1 MKKIIT
7 IVAILICSNVFSQKY
22 TLKKDL
28 VESFLVDSKKVPS
41 LDMILDVKI
50 SSENIYEFTLT
61 YQEKPLTF
69 KLKPLT
75 FSDFEAK
82 LKFNLRQLL
91 SETKD
96 LSGNLLVLKDV
107 TISDNEA
114 TQNSIALLFTQIVSF
129 HNTEDERPQVA
140 TIYLKPGIN
149 VYFDEEDIKVSEE
162 EEDKYSPVGILENT
176 IVEVS
181 FYGGFIE
188 KIQVNG
194 RINGH
199 DVSFNNKFSIGI
211 SSTKNISQFSDNMLF
226 TTERFTRDNISGQK
240 KVDSDQIKNS
250 TTKES
255 LFISVGDVIR
265 YVKKVDVNANDISP
279 VPQLILLDENQPT
292 NKLFREESS
301 KLFEAIV
308 YTDFFGIFDEESPN
322 GIIQTE
328 VNKRFNI
335 NTKRGDVNKW
345 FGIAFPP
352 LFISE
357 GYGFFQFFDAKFQY
371 SKIEKNNKFLLPSD
385 FNTENEMGNIVSTE
399 KYYSPISLYQH
410 RSFSIGGNL
419 NLLTLENQNA
429 KLNMYLNV
437 GFLFGRS
444 GIKETEVQVNGTYL
458 NNLEIP
464 IEYNFHLLPE
474 KRVSFILGDKL
485 SWFDTFDSD
494 VNLKSVEDGELTSKN
509 KWLNSFN
516 VDVNVDVSSTGKLFL
531 RYKLIH
537 ELDNINNNFSQL
549 QFGYSFFLL
558 QNNGV
563 KKKNY

>member
-1 MKKIIT
+1 MKKIMIIIT
-7 IVAILICSNVFSQKY
+7 ILICANVFSQKY
-22 TLKKDL
+22 TLKKNL
-28 VESFLVDSKKVPS
+28 VEAFLVDPKKAPS
-41 LDMILDVKI
+41 LDMILDVKV
-50 SSENIYEFTLT
+50 SSEGIYEFTLT
-61 YQEKPLTF
+61 YQDKPSSF

-82 LKFNLRQLL
+82 LKFNLRDLL
-91 SETKD
+91 AKTEISPGVFLALT
-96 LSGNLLVLKDV
+96 DV
-107 TISDNEA
+107 TVSD
-114 TQNSIALLFTQIVSF
+114 TDTTGNSIALLFTQIVSY

-140 TIYLKPGIN
+140 TIYLKPGIKA
-149 VYFDEEDIKVSEE
+149 YFDEEEGTGEAK
-162 EEDKYSPVGILENT
+162 KYTPIGTLQNAS
-176 IVEVS
+176 VEIS

-194 RINGH
+194 KINDQ

-211 SSTKNISQFSDNMLF
+211 SSTENIRQFSDNRLF
-226 TTERFTRDNISGQK
+226 TTEKFIRDIIAGQK
-240 KVDSDQIKNS
+240 KADSDQIKKNV
-250 TTKES
+250 TKKC
-255 LFISVGDVIR
+255 LFVNVGDVIR

-279 VPQLILLDENQPT
+279 VPQLILLDENQIT
-292 NKLFREESS
+292 NKLYREESS

-335 NTKRGDVNKW
+335 NTKRGDVNKL
-345 FGIAFPP
+345 FGLILPP
-352 LFISE
+352 VAISE

-371 SKIEKNNKFLLPSD
+371 SKIEKNNKFLLPLD
-385 FNTENEMGNIVSTE
+385 FDTKDDMGNIVSTE

-429 KLNMYLNV
+429 KLNMYLNF

-444 GIKETEVQVNGTYL
+444 GIKETEAQVNGTYL

-474 KRVSFILGDKL
+474 KRVSFILGDRL
-485 SWFDTFDSD
+485 SWFDTFDAN
-494 VNLKSVEDGELTSKN
+494 VNLKSVENDELTSKN

-516 VDVNVDVSSTGKLFL
+516 VDVNIDVSSTGKLFL

-558 QNNGV
+558 QNNGT
-563 KKKNY
+563 KKKNF